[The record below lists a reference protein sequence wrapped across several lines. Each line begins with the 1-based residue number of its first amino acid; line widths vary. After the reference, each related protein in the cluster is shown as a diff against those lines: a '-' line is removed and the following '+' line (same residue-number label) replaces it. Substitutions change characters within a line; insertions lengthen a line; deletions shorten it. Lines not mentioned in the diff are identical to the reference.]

1 MPFFLKFLTILFADD
16 TTLGLK
22 DDKYEDLI
30 SKFQLAV
37 QDLIKWCYY
46 NKFDINWKKSEIMF
60 ITNKRS
66 IQTPEFIMIN
76 NQQVKVVNDFKLLGI
91 IIDNKLN
98 FAKNTC
104 KVRKSI
110 NIRLYAIQKLFQ
122 LPMCVKIQFIKTFI
136 LPYFDYCS
144 TLCIYYSIDIIQ
156 KLANTYNNCLFKL
169 VNTKQICNL
178 SIQTSSDF
186 NKWNN
191 LLSIYSLNSY
201 QHRIL
206 FRLHIYIYKII
217 HYKNSPRNL
226 SSQFLFNSALNK
238 KYNLRN
244 INDY

>member
-1 MPFFLKFLTILFADD
+1 
-16 TTLGLK
+16 
-22 DDKYEDLI
+22 
-30 SKFQLAV
+30 
-37 QDLIKWCYY
+37 
-46 NKFDINWKKSEIMF
+46 
-60 ITNKRS
+60 
-66 IQTPEFIMIN
+66 
-76 NQQVKVVNDFKLLGI
+76 
-91 IIDNKLN
+91 
-98 FAKNTC
+98 
-104 KVRKSI
+104 
-110 NIRLYAIQKLFQ
+110 
-122 LPMCVKIQFIKTFI
+122 MCVKIQFIKTFI

-217 HYKNSPRNL
+217 HYKNSPRNFSIL
-226 SSQFLFNSALNK
+226 HKTYNVIQQQTHILNVLVQILE
-238 KYNLRN
+238 NQLN
-244 INDY
+244 HLIILN